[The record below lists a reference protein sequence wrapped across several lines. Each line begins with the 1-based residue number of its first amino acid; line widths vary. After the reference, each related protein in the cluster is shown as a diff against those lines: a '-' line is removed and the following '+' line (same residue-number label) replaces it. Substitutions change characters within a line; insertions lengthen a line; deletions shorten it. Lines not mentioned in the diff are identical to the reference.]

1 MIRRKREPRGVELAT
16 ALLVLSC
23 AGRSL
28 DHKETDTNTNWLERC
43 PEGDVDCQPF
53 DRRGPAH
60 GIETEIAP
68 PRPELPRESS
78 ELSTV
83 DSCIVRCDAV
93 LSGDEC
99 RGTARIPSL
108 GETVVT
114 WQGMDCAGGS
124 LLQGNCAGGTRF
136 VWRGGDT
143 TEVRYFGADGS
154 FIGLSSF
161 LSSPDPS
168 TCNGVRRWPQQI
180 ACDAPVVTRELC
192 GDRTSGFGETSIDAS
207 DWLEHLNDEIQ

>member
-1 MIRRKREPRGVELAT
+1 MIRRQMERKWFELAT
-16 ALLVLSC
+16 ALLMLSC

-43 PEGDVDCQPF
+43 PEGDLDCQPF
-53 DRRGPAH
+53 DRRPPAP

-68 PRPELPRESS
+68 PPRRELPRESS

-83 DSCIVRCDAV
+83 DSCVVRCDTV
-93 LSGDEC
+93 LSGAEC
-99 RGTARIPSL
+99 RGMTRIPSL
-108 GETVVT
+108 GETVVS

-124 LLQGNCAGGTRF
+124 LLEGNCRGGTRF
-136 VWRGGDT
+136 VWRGGET
-143 TEVRYFGADGS
+143 TEVRYFAADGG
-154 FIGLSSF
+154 FIGLSSI

-192 GDRTSGFGETSIDAS
+192 VDRASGFEATMIDAS
-207 DWLEHLNDEIQ
+207 DWLEHLD